1 MVKRKRNDPGLD
13 ANLQKWEKELVRAI
27 KLAKGFERQRYAKR
41 QRDAD
46 ADKSARLEKEIA
58 VLKSIDLHQVAH
70 QHLCSSLLKIK
81 GVAEAPRLPETVK
94 LLPKPSLSE
103 DERTALHNVTSALC
117 NRKQVKDVIDE
128 AVVGTCMA
136 LKVPMPE
143 KKGKGKGKNSAR
155 QDQEDQAD
163 DVQKKKNTPAK
174 DEDEEEKKEKKP
186 AQKSKAR
193 PDAAEESDSWEGFGP
208 DADADDS
215 DAEEKAFA
223 RFDDMLGSSSEDE
236 GGRSD
241 DDENDE
247 DSRARSIRGP
257 SDYFSGSEEEGEED
271 MEVDDIIEDEEED
284 SSEEE
289 EDEDEAEGSDSSA
302 SAISPPPK
310 KVKSKPAPASNGNSQ
325 FLPSLMGGY
334 ISGSESEASDL
345 DIAPPSKKNRRGQR
359 ARQAIW
365 EKKFKKEAN
374 HVKRQAE
381 MDSRD
386 EGWDMKKGAVGED
399 AGPWKKGISN
409 PFEKKAAQEGV
420 HPDRQANFNARQ
432 EQQPQER
439 RAPPKPQQQDRGFK
453 GGRGDKPAGNNFRG
467 DRPPTNFLRE
477 RHEKPAPKPKPKKD
491 DDGPLH
497 ASWKAAKQAK
507 EAAQNVKFEGKKIT
521 FD

>member
-1 MVKRKRNDPGLD
+1 MVKRKRDEPRLEV
-13 ANLQKWEKELVRAI
+13 NLQKWEKELVRGL

-58 VLKSIDLHQVAH
+58 VLK
-70 QHLCSSLLKIK
+70 
-81 GVAEAPRLPETVK
+81 GVAEAPRLPETIK
-94 LLPKPSLSE
+94 LLPKPNLTE

-136 LKVPMPE
+136 LRVPMPE
-143 KKGKGKGKNSAR
+143 KKGKGKGKKTGNSR
-155 QDQEDQAD
+155 EDQEEQAD
-163 DVQKKKNTPAK
+163 DVQKKPAATK
-174 DEDEEEKKEKKP
+174 EEKP
-186 AQKSKAR
+186 AQKSSKQ
-193 PDAAEESDSWEGFGP
+193 AAEAEDAEDSNESWEGFGS
-208 DADADDS
+208 DAEAKDDPADS
-215 DAEEKAFA
+215 DAEEKAFS
-223 RFDDMLGSSSEDE
+223 RFDDMLGGSSDEDD

-241 DDENDE
+241 DDDE

-257 SDYFSGSEEEGEED
+257 SDYFSGSSAEED
-271 MEVDDIIEDEEED
+271 SEADVEDDDEEED
-284 SSEEE
+284 S
-289 EDEDEAEGSDSSA
+289 EDEAEGSDSSA
-302 SAISPPPK
+302 AISPPPK
-310 KVKSKPAPASNGNSQ
+310 KVKSRAAKPVLTASGNSQ

-345 DIAPPSKKNRRGQR
+345 DIAPPTKKNRRGQR

-399 AGPWKKGISN
+399 SGPWKKGISN
-409 PFEKKAAQEGV
+409 PFEKKSAPEGV
-420 HPDRQANFNARQ
+420 HPDRQANFNARS
-432 EQQPQER
+432 EQQER

-453 GGRGDKPAGNNFRG
+453 GGRGDRPAGNFRG
-467 DRPPTNFLRE
+467 ERAPSNFQRDQPPRA
-477 RHEKPAPKPKPKKD
+477 APKPKPKKD
-491 DDGPLH
+491 DEGPLH
-497 ASWKAAKQAK
+497 ASWQAAKLAK

>member
-1 MVKRKRNDPGLD
+1 MVKRKRNEPGLD

-81 GVAEAPRLPETVK
+81 GVAESPRLPEMIK

-163 DVQKKKNTPAK
+163 DVQKKKKPAK
-174 DEDEEEKKEKKP
+174 DDDEEEEKEKKP
-186 AQKSKAR
+186 AQKPKAK

-208 DADADDS
+208 DADDS
-215 DAEEKAFA
+215 DAEEKAFS

-236 GGRSD
+236 GGLS

-257 SDYFSGSEEEGEED
+257 SDYFSGSEEEED
-271 MEVDDIIEDEEED
+271 MEADDDIEDEEEED

-289 EDEDEAEGSDSSA
+289 EEDVAEGSDSSA

-399 AGPWKKGISN
+399 SGPWKKGISN

-432 EQQPQER
+432 EQQQER
-439 RAPPKPQQQDRGFK
+439 RAPPRPQQQDRGFK
-453 GGRGDKPAGNNFRG
+453 GGRGDRPAGNNVRG
-467 DRPPTNFLRE
+467 DRAPPSNFLRE
-477 RHEKPAPKPKPKKD
+477 RHERPAPKPKPKKD